1 MNRELNRKTISIIC
15 LGYAG
20 LPLALAFSEHP
31 GARGFGVDAGG
42 PDRGLKR
49 RTLMHRQLLC

>member
-1 MNRELNRKTISIIC
+1 MTHSLKDKTVCIIC

>member
-1 MNRELNRKTISIIC
+1 MNHSLKDKTVCIADPDH
-15 LGYAG
+15 AG

-31 GARGFGVDAGG
+31 GARGFGVDAGV